1 MLSTDLMNEW
11 RKVSGYDAEHLIPLS
26 FKYWAY
32 GPGALN
38 EQRKKELVVLTE
50 VLPDAINVGYHR
62 HMFEIITTVN
72 GKEFESFQEFVTL
85 VDTNTEEYIIFEN
98 EHKQQLIMSSEDA
111 ERATEGILA
120 RNHISSWHSEDVSLW
135 LKH

>member
-1 MLSTDLMNEW
+1 MFTVLSRDFMNEW
-11 RKVSGYDAEHLIPLS
+11 GKLPLPFS
-26 FKYWAY
+26 FQYWAY
-32 GPGALN
+32 GSGALN
-38 EQRKKELVVLTE
+38 EQRKKELVVLSE

-85 VDTNTEEYIIFEN
+85 VETNTDAYIIFEN
-98 EHKQQLIMSSEDA
+98 ESKAKLIISVEDA
-111 ERATEGILA
+111 ERATESILT
-120 RNHISSWHSEDVSLW
+120 RNHISSQSSEDVSLW